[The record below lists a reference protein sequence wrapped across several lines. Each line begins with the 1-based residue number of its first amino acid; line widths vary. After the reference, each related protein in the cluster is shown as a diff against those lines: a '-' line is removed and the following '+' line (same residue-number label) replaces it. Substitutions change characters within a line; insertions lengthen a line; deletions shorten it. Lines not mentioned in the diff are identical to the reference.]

1 MDDVF
6 EQSRQRLFGLA
17 YRITGSISDSEDIL
31 QECFLRWQAKTGTIE
46 SDQAWLTTVVT
57 RLALDHI
64 KSAEEKRKS
73 YIGPWLPEPLS
84 EPHDEPDSLHE
95 LDQSITMALLVI
107 MDQLSASERAAYIL
121 HDLFDYS
128 FDEVASILDKSSAA
142 CRKLASR
149 GRAKVQEQP
158 TVSTVPTEQHTA
170 MIDAFFNATRQA
182 DSEGL
187 LKLLSKDVIFH
198 SDGGGKAVAGRR
210 IFSGQA
216 DVADWIERVLFKFF
230 HQQDADITFKPH
242 WFNGAPGMLVFHKGL
257 LVTAFNFTIDDT
269 GIRHIYALRNPD
281 KLHFLTYH

>member
-1 MDDVF
+1 MDKIF

-31 QECFLRWQAKTGTIE
+31 QECFLRWQAETNVIR

-73 YIGPWLPEPLS
+73 YIGPWLPEPLA
-84 EPHDEPDSLHE
+84 EPQDEPDSLHE
-95 LDQSITMALLVI
+95 LDQSITLALLVVL
-107 MDQLSASERAAYIL
+107 DQLSASERAAYIL

-128 FDEVASILDKSSAA
+128 FDEIAAILDKSSAA

-158 TVSTVPTEQHTA
+158 TVSSVPTEQHNA
-170 MIDAFFNATRQA
+170 MIEAFFNATRQA

-198 SDGGGKAVAGRR
+198 SDGGGKAAAGRR
-210 IFSGQA
+210 IFQGQA
-216 DVADWIERVLFKFF
+216 EVLDWIERVLFRFF
-230 HQQDADITFKPH
+230 HQPDADIQFKQH
-242 WFNGAPGMLVFHKGL
+242 WFNGAPGMLVFHEGQ
-257 LVTAFNFTIDDT
+257 LVTAFNFTVDDS

-281 KLHFLTYH
+281 KLRFLLTH